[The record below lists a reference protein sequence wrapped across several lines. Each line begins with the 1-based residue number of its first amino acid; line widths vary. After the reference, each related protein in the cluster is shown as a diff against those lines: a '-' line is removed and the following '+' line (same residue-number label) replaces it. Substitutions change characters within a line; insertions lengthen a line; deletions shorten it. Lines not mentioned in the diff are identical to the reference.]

1 MKNALLFSFALHVV
15 AGVLSQAVVKFSHVR
30 FVPREVYSVQI
41 VDPALFE
48 KPAPKPPPVVE
59 KKTEP
64 VVKQEKPEELVPP
77 QRKKPKPQK
86 KEPEVVK
93 KTVQEEKLTD
103 NPPLDDTE
111 PPATGDMQLSVED
124 FPFAYYLTSVKR
136 KIAALWTV
144 PGTATSEEKFCR
156 VYFQVG
162 RGGGITALSIETSSG
177 NFLFDQAALRAV
189 TQANPL
195 PPLPNGFPD
204 NYLGVHF
211 SFAYEQEY

>member
-1 MKNALLFSFALHVV
+1 MRNAILFSFALHVV
-15 AGVLSQAVVKFSHVR
+15 VGVLSQAVVKFSRVR
-30 FVPREVYSVQI
+30 YVPREVYSVQI
-41 VDPALFE
+41 VDPAQFE
-48 KPAPKPPPVVE
+48 KPVPKPPPVVE

-64 VVKQEKPEELVPP
+64 VEKEKPEELVPP

-86 KEPEVVK
+86 KEPKAVK

-103 NPPLDDTE
+103 ITPEEDTQ

-124 FPFAYYLTSVKR
+124 FPFAYYLTSMKR

-162 RGGGITALSIETSSG
+162 RSGGITALSIETSSG

-195 PPLPNGFPD
+195 PPLPDGFPD
-204 NYLGVHF
+204 SYLGVHF